1 MSSYPGGWC
10 DIIRGMTKVLKEALT
25 QVEKLPA
32 PDQENIGRQM
42 LHHVEKLRALRSDI
56 DAGIRSLDAGEGR
69 ELDINDVISR
79 AHEGHGR
86 R

>member
-1 MSSYPGGWC
+1 
-10 DIIRGMTKVLKEALT
+10 MTKALKEALVE
-25 QVEKLPA
+25 VEKLPA

-42 LHHVEKLRALRSDI
+42 LHHVEKLHALRSDI
-56 DAGIRSLDAGEGR
+56 DAGIRSLDAGDGR

-79 AHEGHGR
+79 AQEGHDR